1 MGPVPHRQRYYESA
15 TTSRPRLSGALMAS
29 RAGPVLTPRRSVAM
43 SGVPSRERGTLTARV
58 DWSAGQPSSPAIL
71 RTDANGTSQVPRR
84 SILCLCPAPTPR
96 SGRRPLAHGGDGDA
110 VPGPNTPETTN
121 TIMISRPTTRLWH
134 LLSTLH
140 ERRRRRPCK
149 TRFRLAGSP
158 LPGGSRTR
166 WTAKEG
172 FNFPSYPPSLGLPVA
187 SWAHLRRDFHDVWQ
201 ATGSAIAKEAL
212 DQIGR
217 LYDIERA
224 INGQPAEV
232 RLAVRQ
238 EKSRPIVERFRSWCA
253 HQLERIPGKGDL
265 AKAMRYALNR
275 WEAFTLFLDDGRVA
289 IDNNPAERA
298 LRPVCLTRKNSLFVG
313 SDGGGQTFASAMTII
328 ETAKLSGLNPEAY
341 LADILARDN
350 DHPNKRLDD
359 LLPWNWQPLSA

>member
-1 MGPVPHRQRYYESA
+1 M
-15 TTSRPRLSGALMAS
+15 
-29 RAGPVLTPRRSVAM
+29 
-43 SGVPSRERGTLTARV
+43 
-58 DWSAGQPSSPAIL
+58 
-71 RTDANGTSQVPRR
+71 
-84 SILCLCPAPTPR
+84 
-96 SGRRPLAHGGDGDA
+96 
-110 VPGPNTPETTN
+110 
-121 TIMISRPTTRLWH
+121 
-134 LLSTLH
+134 
-140 ERRRRRPCK
+140 
-149 TRFRLAGSP
+149 
-158 LPGGSRTR
+158 
-166 WTAKEG
+166 
-172 FNFPSYPPSLGLPVA
+172 GLPVA

-224 INGQPAEV
+224 INGQSAEV